1 MEILL
6 TSSNISNKQK
16 SNELSEVGER
26 DFQIT
31 YFDILAEHKGH
42 SQARTLE
49 FRRGFENW
57 NRMSLMS
64 KQKNFGGGIWT
75 YGISLFPKEKKCAT

>member
-26 DFQIT
+26 GFQIT
-31 YFDILAEHKGH
+31 YSIFLQNTRAIRKLGH
-42 SQARTLE
+42 LNSGEGLKIETE
-49 FRRGFENW
+49 C
-57 NRMSLMS
+57 
-64 KQKNFGGGIWT
+64 
-75 YGISLFPKEKKCAT
+75 P

>member
-49 FRRGFENW
+49 FRRGFEN
-57 NRMSLMS
+57 
-64 KQKNFGGGIWT
+64 
-75 YGISLFPKEKKCAT
+75 